1 MKNRNVNTN
10 ASVASS
16 PGPHLQTFR
25 GPPSSMEISRR
36 VDSPKTLFAKLK
48 PRSLSAFLLKN
59 RNDSVP
65 ARFVIHSPSNSLFFL
80 VHQTVRND
88 TLHCGANTLA
98 LQRSP
103 MGTGVMRRLARA

>member
-36 VDSPKTLFAKLK
+36 VDSAKTLFVKLK

-88 TLHCGANTLA
+88 TLLPLRGQYAGSKLHTL
-98 LQRSP
+98 
-103 MGTGVMRRLARA
+103 RRRGDLFWT